1 MRRKSFSAMFA
12 GAALLLAGCQK
23 QAAMEPSVQTVT
35 AGTVETVQP
44 DTPER
49 YSATIAPIA
58 QVDLAFKSAGLI
70 ERIYQVGGADGRV
83 RDVQAGDRV
92 AKDTELALVR
102 TTDYQQRVDQATAQ
116 VAQSDAQRTQVE
128 AQLRQSEAQLAQ
140 TKANFSEA
148 EIEYTR
154 ATNLFQSASL
164 IKPQFDQAKG
174 RYESMAAA
182 VKAAESSVKAAEA
195 VVKGA
200 EAGAENARA
209 VLSEAKLSL
218 SDTSVRAPFE
228 GWISA
233 RTVDRGT
240 LVGNATVGFSMMDTH
255 LVKAEFAVPDVSLR
269 MVKLGQ
275 KLPVMV
281 DALQHVVPGFVT
293 SISPQAD
300 PKTRV
305 FSIEVTLDNPRDDV
319 KPGMIGSLALGIVRN
334 PTPRLGVPL
343 SAVVRAP
350 SDPNGFAVFRLVSR
364 DGKSYAQAQ
373 VIQIGQTLGNTI
385 EVTGGLSAG
394 QRVIALGG
402 SLVRDGQ
409 EVRVLP

>member
-1 MRRKSFSAMFA
+1 MRRRCLAVAFA
-12 GAALLLAGCQK
+12 TVFLALAACRKENVNQ
-23 QAAMEPSVQTVT
+23 PSVQTVT
-35 AGTVETVQP
+35 AGVVQTIQS

-70 ERIYQVGGADGRV
+70 ERIHQVRGADGRM

-92 AKDTELALVR
+92 AKGTELALVR
-102 TTDYQQRVDQATAQ
+102 TADYQQRVDQAAAQ
-116 VAQSDAQRTQVE
+116 LAQSEAQRTQIE
-128 AQLRQSEAQLAQ
+128 AQLGQSEAQLAQ
-140 TKANFSEA
+140 AQANFSEA
-148 EIEYTR
+148 GIEYTR

-174 RYESMAAA
+174 RYDSTAAA
-182 VKAAESSVKAAEA
+182 VKAAESSVKAAAAA
-195 VVKGA
+195 VKVG
-200 EAGAENARA
+200 EAGVANARA
-209 VLSEAKLSL
+209 ALSEATLSL
-218 SDTSVRAPFE
+218 SDTSLRAAFD

-233 RTVDRGT
+233 RNVDRGT
-240 LVGNATVGFSMMDTH
+240 LVGNTTVGFSMMDTH
-255 LVKAEFAVPDVSLR
+255 LVKAEFAVPDLSLKFVR
-269 MVKLGQ
+269 LGQ
-275 KLPVMV
+275 QLPVML
-281 DALQHVVPGFVT
+281 DAIQHALLGVVT

-305 FSIEVTLDNPRDDV
+305 FLIEVTLDNARDDV
-319 KPGMIGSLALGIVRN
+319 RPGMIGSLALAVVRN
-334 PTPRLGVPL
+334 PLPRLVVPL

-350 SDPNGFAVFRLVSR
+350 SDPGGFAVFRLVLR
-364 DGKSYAQAQ
+364 DGKTYAEAQ
-373 VIQIGQTLGNTI
+373 VIQIGQTLSNSI

-394 QRVIALGG
+394 QHIIALGG

>member
-1 MRRKSFSAMFA
+1 VRRNFLGATFA
-12 GAALLLAGCQK
+12 GIALLLAACQN
-23 QAAMEPSVQTVT
+23 QAAVERSVQSVT
-35 AGTVETVQP
+35 AGTVERIQP

-49 YSATIAPIA
+49 YSATIVPIA

-70 ERIYQVGGADGRV
+70 ERIYQVRGADGRM

-92 AKDTELALVR
+92 AKGTELALVR

-116 VAQSDAQRTQVE
+116 VAQTEAQRTQVE
-128 AQLRQSEAQLAQ
+128 AQLGQSEAQLAQ
-140 TKANFSEA
+140 AKANFNEA
-148 EIEYTR
+148 EVEYTR

-174 RYESMAAA
+174 RYESTAAA
-182 VKAAESSVKAAEA
+182 VKAGESSVKAAEA

-200 EAGAENARA
+200 EASTENARA
-209 VLSEAKLSL
+209 ALSESKLSL
-218 SDTSVRAPFE
+218 SDTSVRAPFD
-228 GWISA
+228 GWVSA
-233 RTVDRGT
+233 RNVDRGT
-240 LVGNATVGFSMMDTH
+240 LVGNATVGFSMLDTH
-255 LVKAEFAVPDVSLR
+255 LVKAEFAVPDLSLQ

-275 KLPVMV
+275 KLPVML
-281 DALQHVVPGFVT
+281 DALQHAVPGIVT

-305 FSIEVTLDNPRDDV
+305 FSIEVTLDNAHDEVR
-319 KPGMIGSLALGIVRN
+319 PGMIGSLALGEVRN
-334 PTPRLGVPL
+334 PTPQLVVPL

-350 SDPNGFAVFRLVSR
+350 SDPNGFAVFRLVPR
-364 DGKSYAQAQ
+364 DGKTYAQSQ
-373 VIQIGQTLGNTI
+373 VIQIGQTLGNSI

-409 EVRVLP
+409 EVRELP